1 MRNTSR
7 LLTLVSAVAVSI
19 AAVGCGSDSMSGP
32 SGVGSEAG
40 ARASVTTLAASSL
53 KATGAASA
61 TLGQEL
67 ELVGYVKSLKAP
79 SLVVAGKTVVTSRAT
94 EITRNKVRVSLASI
108 RVGEHVKVEG
118 LVRADG
124 KVQAREVKVGY
135 KGGTTN
141 TDPNDHPGTGNDD
154 GPNHDNGDD
163 HGGNGNDDGP
173 NHNNGDD
180 NGGNGNDDNGNDGA
194 GHN

>member
-32 SGVGSEAG
+32 SAVGSEAG
-40 ARASVTTLAASSL
+40 ARAGVTTLAASSL

-61 TLGQEL
+61 TLGQL

-79 SLVVAGKTVVTSRAT
+79 SLVVAGKTVVTSHAT
-94 EITRNKVRVSLASI
+94 EITRNKVRVSLSSI

-124 KVQAREVKVGY
+124 KLQAREIKVGY
-135 KGGTTN
+135 KGGTAN
-141 TDPNDHPGTGNDD
+141 TDPNDHPGHGNDD
-154 GPNHDNGDD
+154 GPNHD
-163 HGGNGNDDGP
+163 
-173 NHNNGDD
+173 NGDD
-180 NGGNGNDDNGNDGA
+180 NGGNGNDDNGNDDNGNDGA